1 MAENN
6 KTLNPTGVDTD
17 VHAHTH
23 EHVHEHVHTHDGEEH
38 SHVHTHVHSHEH
50 DHTGSPEHEHEHEG
64 HEHEAHDHS
73 HHEHSHGHGK
83 HSHTHSPEEIKSIV
97 NRLSRAIGH
106 LESVKN
112 MVINGRDCSE
122 VLVQLSAVRSAL
134 NNTGLLILQ
143 EHINHCIVE
152 AVQEND
158 QESIAELN
166 KAIMKYFR

>member
-1 MAENN
+1 MEEQD
-6 KTLNPTGVDTD
+6 KTLYPAVENESG
-17 VHAHTH
+17 HTH
-23 EHVHEHVHTHDGEEH
+23 SHEHIHEHVHTHDGEEH
-38 SHVHTHVHSHEH
+38 SHVHSHVHSHEH
-50 DHTGSPEHEHEHEG
+50 DHAGSNAHDHEHPDHEHEDHT
-64 HEHEAHDHS
+64 HEHHDHT
-73 HHEHSHGHGK
+73 HGHGK

>member
-1 MAENN
+1 MEEQD
-6 KTLNPTGVDTD
+6 KTLCPAVENESG
-17 VHAHTH
+17 HTH
-23 EHVHEHVHTHDGEEH
+23 SHEHIHEHVHTHDGEEH
-38 SHVHTHVHSHEH
+38 SHVHSHVHSHEH
-50 DHTGSPEHEHEHEG
+50 DHAGSNAHDHEHPG
-64 HEHEAHDHS
+64 HEHEDHTHEHHDHT
-73 HHEHSHGHGK
+73 HGHGK